1 MTAETD
7 YRAVKAINI
16 SSLKYMR
23 HSPSMYQYRLQH
35 AQESDSMAFGTLA
48 HLLTLEPHRFER
60 DVAVWTSRTE
70 AGAMSPR
77 RGKAWD
83 AFVAEHAG
91 KTLVTENEYLDAS
104 ALAAAVRANPAAMRY
119 LVDGAAEVPL
129 YWEWPVGPC
138 KGRLDFVTRVDGK
151 TVVVGLK
158 TSRDCRPIPF
168 GSQAFKLGY
177 HLQWAWY
184 HDGYE
189 TAHGEFPR
197 MVEIVV
203 DSSEPHHVVVYDIPD
218 EVLEY
223 GRQEYQALLETL
235 GHCRETGDWPGP
247 ARGEVT
253 FTLPT
258 WVWRQDENDITSLGL
273 EEGDDE

>member
-16 SSLKYMR
+16 SGLKYLR

-70 AGAMSPR
+70 AGSMSPR

-83 AFVAEHAG
+83 AFVEANAG
-91 KTLVTENEYLDAS
+91 RMIVTENDYLDAS
-104 ALAAAVRANPAAMRY
+104 VLAAAVRANPAAMRY
-119 LVDGAAEVPL
+119 LVDGVAEVAM

-151 TVVVGLK
+151 TVIVGLK
-158 TSRDCRPIPF
+158 TARDCRPIQF
-168 GSQAFKLGY
+168 SSQAFKLGY

-184 HDGYE
+184 QDGWRE
-189 TAHGEFPR
+189 AHGTDTAPR

-203 DSSEPHHVVVYDIPD
+203 ESEAPHSVIVYTIPD
-218 EVLEY
+218 DVLEQ
-223 GRQEYQALLETL
+223 GRGEYQDLLIQYQE
-235 GHCRETGDWPGP
+235 CQRSGDWHGP
-247 ARGEVT
+247 ADVEQVL
-253 FTLPT
+253 TLPS
-258 WVWRQDENDITSLGL
+258 WVYGADDDLSDLGL
-273 EEGDDE
+273 EGIR